1 MLNFLYYMFY
11 ALIAMLCIF
20 LMVIALPFYIF
31 ILILTCMWIFAIAYI
46 IINLLD

>member
-1 MLNFLYYMFY
+1 MLKFLYYMFY

-31 ILILTCMWIFAIAYI
+31 IQILICTWIFAIAYI
-46 IINLLD
+46 IINLFD

>member
-1 MLNFLYYMFY
+1 MLKILYYIFY
-11 ALIAMLCIF
+11 TLIAILCIF

-31 ILILTCMWIFAIAYI
+31 ILILTCMWIFAITYI